1 MQQQQQQQQKLEVEA
16 SGSDGA
22 GLQTANQVESTFSNN
37 SHGRPQT
44 MSEPNTVSL
53 SQMLASAMNS
63 ATANVNKAS
72 TPVSTPAWRLE
83 LMMEKLRQKRA
94 VLKPLQETAKN
105 LRQAL
110 MERRCFLDPNDKMHL
125 QKCLDTLQQSI
136 KVNSLSSM
144 VERLDMV
151 SRQLGLKLSPGANEQ
166 EWFISSDMFYLE
178 VLIDS
183 SGVVR
188 DMKIQ
193 HEGKTEQLVFFLNNY
208 NLRKIRLLVSKSH

>member
-1 MQQQQQQQQKLEVEA
+1 MGMQQPQQQQAEAGEAPSSVGSGNVGIPANSLDSGTGGGGSAGSETMTEQNQQI
-16 SGSDGA
+16 
-22 GLQTANQVESTFSNN
+22 
-37 SHGRPQT
+37 P
-44 MSEPNTVSL
+44 L
-53 SQMLASAMNS
+53 SQMLAAAMNNS
-63 ATANVNKAS
+63 AANTSTSKAS
-72 TPVSTPAWRLE
+72 SSVVTPAWRLE
-83 LMMEKLRQKRA
+83 LMMEKLRQKRS

-110 MERRCFLDPNDKMHL
+110 MERRCFLDTSDKLHL

-183 SGVVR
+183 SGIVR

-193 HEGKTEQLVFFLNNY
+193 HEGKTEQLV
-208 NLRKIRLLVSKSH
+208 

>member
-1 MQQQQQQQQKLEVEA
+1 MSIQSDISS
-16 SGSDGA
+16 SGHPSDP
-22 GLQTANQVESTFSNN
+22 STM
-37 SHGRPQT
+37 GDPA
-44 MSEPNTVSL
+44 PAPL
-53 SQMLASAMNS
+53 SQMLAAAINNS
-63 ATANVNKAS
+63 S
-72 TPVSTPAWRLE
+72 PVKTTTTGPPPSWRLE
-83 LMMEKLRQKRA
+83 LMMEKLRQKRGA
-94 VLKPLQETAKN
+94 LKPLQETAKN

-110 MERRCFLDPNDKMHL
+110 MERRCFLDANDRTHL
-125 QKCLDTLQQSI
+125 QKCLDSLQQSI

-188 DMKIQ
+188 DLKIQ
-193 HEGKTEQLVFFLNNY
+193 HEGKTEQLVGHMDL
-208 NLRKIRLLVSKSH
+208 SKLFE